1 MTFLELHQ
9 QLEENGFRLRWE
21 LGSQRTY
28 YKEKA
33 KWLIRLDYRS
43 KQSVPQGIER
53 YLLDILTRG
62 DHA

>member
-21 LGSQRTY
+21 RGGQRTY

-53 YLLDILTRG
+53 YLLDLLTRG

>member
-9 QLEENGFRLRWE
+9 HLKENGFRLRWE
-21 LGSQRTY
+21 RGSQRTY
-28 YKEKA
+28 YKERA
-33 KWLIRLDYRS
+33 KWFIRLDYRS

-53 YLLDILTRG
+53 YLLDLLTRG

>member
-21 LGSQRTY
+21 RGSQRTY
-28 YKEKA
+28 YEERA

-53 YLLDILTRG
+53 YLLDLLTRG